1 MNIWIIIAIAGLL
14 TFCIRFSFIFLLGRA
29 KMPAWLERALYFV
42 PITALSAIILP
53 EVAQRG
59 GRVELSLLNPQITAA
74 VLAGLVALR
83 TKNVVWSI
91 AIGMAALLALE
102 ALL

>member
-1 MNIWIIIAIAGLL
+1 MNIWITIAIAGLL
-14 TFCIRFSFIFLLGRA
+14 TFCIRYSFIFLLGRA

-53 EVAQRG
+53 EVAQHG
-59 GRVELSLLNPQITAA
+59 GTLQLSPRNPQIGAA
-74 VLAGLVALR
+74 LLAGLVALR

-91 AIGMAALLALE
+91 AVGMAALLVLE